1 MQDDYTPGMSL
12 SELLRTEEVN
22 LGRGDQNLGAV
33 IVFRPSIASAVEAQ
47 QVLDELHRRGII
59 ERTYVHEY
67 DPRMGGPVW
76 YIP

>member
-1 MQDDYTPGMSL
+1 MRNDDYTGVSL
-12 SELLRTEEVN
+12 GELLRTEAN

-33 IVFRPSIASAVEAQ
+33 IVFRPAIASAVEAQ
-47 QVLDELHRRGII
+47 QILDELHRRGII

-67 DPRMGGPVW
+67 DPQMGVPVW